1 MYDISL
7 YRQHV
12 PHHPFF
18 LLKSFLGSLKLHYEG
33 YVWLA
38 PVKIFM
44 KIFRLFD
51 Y

>member
-1 MYDISL
+1 MTSVSIVSMYL
-7 YRQHV
+7 TTL
-12 PHHPFF
+12 FF

-38 PVKIFM
+38 PVKIFI